1 MSNGKELWIFTLRFP
16 FGQQESYI
24 ASELRVLARHFD
36 HIRLLPL
43 FPENGARELPPN
55 VSTHALFHEDHNEPL
70 PLVPTLL
77 EGPRLFKAYRTTMAS
92 APDDAIRRKYRRE
105 VLSRLR
111 QALRRE
117 HVLRERLGAA
127 YDPERT
133 VLYSYWSSD
142 WATVLALWRMRD
154 PRVRF
159 VSRMHGFDMYDH
171 RAPDGWQM
179 FQELHVRNAA
189 HFHLVAR
196 SGLEHMLDRHPW
208 AGNKFSLSPLATE
221 DHGPAPWGPDP
232 VLRVV
237 SCSNLIP
244 LKRVHLIAEALAL
257 LDRPVRWLHFGD
269 GPERGRVEEVVRR
282 LPTNVSVELAG
293 LTPNAAILARYRR
306 EPFDVFVHMSSTEG
320 GAPVAMQEAI
330 SFGVP
335 LIGTDAGGTRD
346 VLTERTGITLANDAT
361 ASQLAEELER
371 FTLSDRYTTKA
382 RHDVRAFWAQH
393 FDAAVVHER
402 FARALAAH

>member
-24 ASELRVLARHFD
+24 AGELRVLARHFD

-43 FPENGARELPPN
+43 FPEKGARELPPN
-55 VSTHALFHEDHNEPL
+55 VSTHPLFQEDYREPL
-70 PLVPTLL
+70 ALVPTLL
-77 EGPRLFKAYRTTMAS
+77 EAPRLLKAYRTTMAS

-117 HVLRERLGAA
+117 HVLRERLGAS
-127 YDPERT
+127 YDPDRT

-196 SGLEHMLDRHPW
+196 SGLEHMLQRYPW
-208 AGNKFSLSPLATE
+208 AREKFSLSPLATE
-221 DHGPAPWGPDP
+221 DHGLAPWEPEP
-232 VLRVV
+232 ILRIV
-237 SCSNLIP
+237 SCSNMIP

-257 LDRPVRWLHFGD
+257 LGRPVRWLHFGD

-282 LPTNVSVELAG
+282 LPAHIQVELAG
-293 LTPNAAILARYRR
+293 LMPNDAILARYRR

-330 SFGVP
+330 SFGIP

-346 VLTERTGITLANDAT
+346 VLTERTGITLPNDAP
-361 ASQLAEELER
+361 AERLADELGRFMGSQWC
-371 FTLSDRYTTKA
+371 SSSA
-382 RHDVRAFWAQH
+382 RQEVRTFWAQH

-402 FARALAAH
+402 FARALTAH